1 MWKWFQWEL
10 LSSWCE
16 AGHHTCTC
24 MKARVFTSTLSLL
37 IHSNSQ
43 RAHLCFWFTDNL
55 QCFFKEAELT
65 THTHI
70 HPPPLGPFLARFP
83 IIPLV
88 HTTKRHPSAACSPS
102 ERRAPSRRRHHYG
115 EWWFSRGT
123 LSLRSEPENTELLV
137 LLLLRLLCCVQI
149 DDALHTQRVGC
160 LVWQR
165 RRLLIMFSMPSIQ
178 SHVNW
183 SWSRGLWEW
192 SEW

>member
-1 MWKWFQWEL
+1 MHICV
-10 LSSWCE
+10 SD
-16 AGHHTCTC
+16 
-24 MKARVFTSTLSLL
+24 SL
-37 IHSNSQ
+37 IIFSV
-43 RAHLCFWFTDNL
+43 
-55 QCFFKEAELT
+55 FFKEAELT
-65 THTHI
+65 THTH
-70 HPPPLGPFLARFP
+70 PSSPPLGPFLARFP

-88 HTTKRHPSAACSPS
+88 HTTKRRPSAACSPS

-123 LSLRSEPENTELLV
+123 LSRRSEPENTELLV
-137 LLLLRLLCCVQI
+137 LLLLRLLSCVQI

-183 SWSRGLWEW
+183 SWSRGLWE
-192 SEW
+192 